1 MTPCRFQNTANCQT
15 ITGNYCRSIGSYT
28 VYVNRFHIIFRAKLI
43 PAKKK
48 MGDKVPKKI
57 RKKAVKP
64 APPSDEDS
72 EPEPVSTDL
81 EYNLFE

>member
-1 MTPCRFQNTANCQT
+1 
-15 ITGNYCRSIGSYT
+15 
-28 VYVNRFHIIFRAKLI
+28 
-43 PAKKK
+43 

-81 EYNLFE
+81 KYNLFE